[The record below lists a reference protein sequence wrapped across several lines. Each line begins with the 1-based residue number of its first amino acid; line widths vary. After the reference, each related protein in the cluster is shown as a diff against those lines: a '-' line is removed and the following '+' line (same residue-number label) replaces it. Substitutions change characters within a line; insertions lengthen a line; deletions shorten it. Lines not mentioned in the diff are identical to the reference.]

1 MRYTLKAIREDTKIL
16 ENAPQI
22 NIDIP
27 LPLDKGD
34 YEFLKEMNKMGI
46 SVKGR
51 YILNNQIIGFYD
63 NSVKSVESGGIGL
76 Y

>member
-1 MRYTLKAIREDTKIL
+1 MRYTLRAIREDTKIL
-16 ENAPQI
+16 ENAPRI

-27 LPLDKGD
+27 LPLDKED

-46 SVKGR
+46 SVRGR

-63 NSVKSVESGGIGL
+63 NSVKSVETSGIGL

>member
-1 MRYTLKAIREDTKIL
+1 MIYKLKALREDAKIL

-22 NIDIP
+22 YIDIP
-27 LPLDKGD
+27 LPLDRED
-34 YEFLKEMNKMGI
+34 YEFLKQMNEMGI

-63 NSVKSVESGGIGL
+63 NGVMSVETSGISL